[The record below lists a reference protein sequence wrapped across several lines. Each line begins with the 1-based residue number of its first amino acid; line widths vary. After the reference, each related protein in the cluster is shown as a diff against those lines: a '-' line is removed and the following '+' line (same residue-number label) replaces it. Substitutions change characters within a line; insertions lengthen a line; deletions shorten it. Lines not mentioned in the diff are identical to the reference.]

1 MPADPGSPSEQLS
14 APPKPEPMAIPPSPS
29 PSPSPST
36 SSGAGLIERDLA
48 WLQNQAG
55 SIRAAAHG
63 NRITFSPK
71 VFIPLTMLC
80 RDRCGYCTFAKAPA
94 RVASPYLSLDQV
106 LDIARAGRAAGCH
119 EALFT
124 LGEGPEDRYPAAR
137 EWLDDHGYTSTV
149 DYLVAACAAV
159 VTETGLLPHANAGAL
174 DGEDLLRLRAVTAS
188 QGMMIESVNPDLTAH
203 RSAPDKTPARRLAT
217 LETAGEAGIPFT
229 TGLLV
234 GIGETRSDRVA
245 TLEAIV
251 DSHRRHGHVQEVIV
265 QNFLPKA
272 GTSMHQWPP
281 CPTEEF
287 LWTIAAAR
295 VILPPDIHLQ
305 APPNLSDDLAPLLA
319 SGIDDWGGVSP
330 VTADHVNPERAWPE
344 LGILRE
350 ATEATGLTLA
360 PRLTLY
366 PSFALDPAR
375 WLDEAMRFPV
385 LDASDAEAL
394 GRDHPWSSGSEV
406 PPPVLVGSGRVPDDV
421 DGSGSTAAV
430 GPTAPAAPP
439 VATLASTGSAVGEV
453 LAAVLDGEVVAEDE
467 IVTLFGAR
475 GPEVRTVAA
484 VADQLRIDAVGD
496 EVTYVNN
503 RNINYTNV
511 CTFKCKFCAFSK
523 GPLSLNL
530 RGRPYLLELSEI
542 SDRVA
547 EAEARGATEVCLQ
560 GGIHPNF
567 DGEYYLHVIE
577 AVREASATIHIHGFT
592 ALEVT
597 EGARRS
603 QMPLADYL
611 ILLRDAGLKTLPGT
625 AAEILDDPVRA
636 ILCPDKINTEEWL
649 FAHRT
654 AHQVGLRSNVT
665 IMFGAVEQPR
675 SWARHLVRTRD
686 LQSETGGFTE
696 FVPLPFVHMAT
707 PIYLQKR
714 SRRGPTF
721 RETLLM
727 HAVGRIAYR
736 GAIDN
741 IQISWVK
748 MGAEGV
754 RQILQAGVNDLG
766 GTLMDENISRA
777 AGASHGQMMDAERF
791 AAIVEPLGRTL
802 CQRTTLYG
810 RVEGPRTD
818 VLASAH

>member
-1 MPADPGSPSEQLS
+1 MPADPGFLLVPPS
-14 APPKPEPMAIPPSPS
+14 APSSAEPVTAAAVPTGAELLELSLPE
-29 PSPSPST
+29 
-36 SSGAGLIERDLA
+36 
-48 WLQNQAG
+48 LQE
-55 SIRAAAHG
+55 RAAQVRAVAHG
-63 NRITFSPK
+63 NRTTFSPK

-124 LGEGPEDRYPAAR
+124 LGEAPEDRYPDAR
-137 EWLDDHGYTSTV
+137 RWLDDHGYTSTV
-149 DYLVAACAAV
+149 DYLVAACRAV
-159 VTETGLLPHANAGAL
+159 VEETGLLPHANAGAL
-174 DGEDLLRLRAVTAS
+174 DLGDLLRLRQVTAS
-188 QGMMIESVNPDLTAH
+188 QGMMIESVNPDLAAH

-217 LETAGEAGIPFT
+217 LEAAGQAAIPFT

-234 GIGETRSDRVA
+234 GIGESRADRVS
-245 TLEAIV
+245 TLVAIA

-265 QNFLPKA
+265 QNFLPKP

-281 CPTEEF
+281 CPTNEF
-287 LWTIAAAR
+287 LWTIAVAR
-295 VILPPDIHLQ
+295 LVLPPDVHLQ

-330 VTADHVNPERAWPE
+330 VTADHVNPERAWPD
-344 LGILRE
+344 LGILRG
-350 ATEATGLTLA
+350 ATEAGGFTLA

-366 PSFALDPAR
+366 PEFSLAPER
-375 WLDEAMRFPV
+375 WLDPAMRFPV
-385 LDASDAEAL
+385 LDASDAEGL
-394 GRDHPWSSGSEV
+394 GRDHPWSSGGEV
-406 PPPVLVGSGRVPDDV
+406 PPPVLLDPGTPVP
-421 DGSGSTAAV
+421 T
-430 GPTAPAAPP
+430 TAPP
-439 VATLASTGSAVGEV
+439 VVTLASAGSAVGAV
-453 LAAVLDGEVVAEDE
+453 LAAVGDGETVGEDE
-467 IVTLFGAR
+467 IVTLFAAR
-475 GPEVRTVAA
+475 GPEVRAVAA
-484 VADQLRIDAVGD
+484 VADQLRAEAVGD
-496 EVTYVNN
+496 EVTFVNN

-547 EAEARGATEVCLQ
+547 EAEALGATEVCLQ
-560 GGIHPNF
+560 GGIHPDF
-567 DGEYYLHVIE
+567 DGEYYLDVIK
-577 AVREASATIHIHGFT
+577 AVRQASATIHIHGFT

-603 QMPLADYL
+603 EMPLADYL
-611 ILLRDAGLKTLPGT
+611 ALLRDAGLKTLPGT

-654 AHQVGLRSNVT
+654 AHEVGLRSNVT

-686 LQSETGGFTE
+686 LQRETGGFTE

-727 HAVGRIAYR
+727 HAVGRIAYH
-736 GAIDN
+736 GTIDN

-748 MGAEGV
+748 MGADGV
-754 RQILQAGVNDLG
+754 RQILRAGVNDLG

-802 CQRTTLYG
+802 AQRTTLYG
-810 RVEGPRTD
+810 RVDGPRTP
-818 VLASAH
+818 VLATH

>member
-1 MPADPGSPSEQLS
+1 MPADPGSPPEHPS
-14 APPKPEPMAIPPSPS
+14 APSNSPLMPNTVSPS
-29 PSPSPST
+29 PSAPPST
-36 SSGAGLIERDLA
+36 TAGDGLLDRDLASLQAEAGLIR
-48 WLQNQAG
+48 AG
-55 SIRAAAHG
+55 AHG
-63 NRITFSPK
+63 NRVTFSPK

-94 RVASPYLSLDQV
+94 RLASPYLNIDQV

-124 LGEGPEDRYPAAR
+124 LGEGPEDRYPVAR
-137 EWLDDHGYTSTV
+137 AWLDDHGYATTV

-159 VTETGLLPHANAGAL
+159 VEETGLLPHANAGAL
-174 DGEDLLRLRAVTAS
+174 GREDLLRLRAVTAS
-188 QGMMIESVNPDLTAH
+188 QGMMIESVNPDLAAH

-217 LETAGEAGIPFT
+217 LEMAGEVAVPFT

-234 GIGETRSDRVA
+234 GIGESRADRIA
-245 TLEAIV
+245 TLGAIA
-251 DSHRRHGHVQEVIV
+251 DSHRRHGHIQEVII

-295 VILPPDIHLQ
+295 VILPPAIHLQ

-344 LGILRE
+344 LGILRA
-350 ATEATGLTLA
+350 ATEAADRTLA

-366 PSFALDPAR
+366 PSFALDPGT

-385 LDASDAEAL
+385 LNASDAEGL
-394 GRDHPWSSGSEV
+394 GRDHPWSSGSEAH
-406 PPPVLVGSGRVPDDV
+406 PPVLLGTPTPTEADD
-421 DGSGSTAAV
+421 GFRA
-430 GPTAPAAPP
+430 PTAPPAPP

-453 LAAVLDGEVVAEDE
+453 LAAVMDSAVVGEDE

-475 GPEVRTVAA
+475 GPEVRAVAA
-484 VADQLRIDAVGD
+484 VADQLRIDTVGD

-542 SDRVA
+542 SDRVR
-547 EAEARGATEVCLQ
+547 EAEALGATEVCLQ

-603 QMPLADYL
+603 EMPLADYL
-611 ILLRDAGLKTLPGT
+611 VLLRDAGLKTIPGT

-649 FAHRT
+649 YAHRT
-654 AHQVGLRSNVT
+654 AHEVGLRSNVT

-675 SWARHLVRTRD
+675 SWARHLVRTRE

-802 CQRTTLYG
+802 SQRTTLYG